1 MPTKWEHAK
10 AKALVQSGDGTKA
23 RKGNGI
29 IGDNRRR
36 NGNRLSALIQEPRIT
51 TAQEKFIRDYRG
63 DWEDYFNATGERQA
77 LTVIE
82 CLTCALIQG
91 GAHP

>member
-1 MPTKWEHAK
+1 MNRDKK
-10 AKALVQSGDGTKA
+10 MKALGQSGDGTKA
-23 RKGNGI
+23 HNRDGI
-29 IGDNRRR
+29 IGHCRFRNDNKWR
-36 NGNRLSALIQEPRIT
+36 AVVQAPRIT
-51 TAQEKFIRDYRG
+51 TVQEKVIRDYRC

-77 LTVIE
+77 LAVIE